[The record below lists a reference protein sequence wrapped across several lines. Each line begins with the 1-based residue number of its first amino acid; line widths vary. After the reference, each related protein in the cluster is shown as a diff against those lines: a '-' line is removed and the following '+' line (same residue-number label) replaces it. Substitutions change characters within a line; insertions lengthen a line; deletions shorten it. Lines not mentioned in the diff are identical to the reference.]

1 MLANEILLEKITRYS
16 RDDDRIVALIAYG
29 SYTRNEFHR
38 FSDIDLYV
46 FVQDDDFETFDDRQ
60 WIESLGDVCT
70 YFENSYGV
78 KTAIFRPKAIRGE
91 FHFCPHRHRE
101 QLLKWE
107 GSVLIGALE
116 RTILVDKSGDY
127 TELMSRVAS
136 SGLLKNTEEF
146 LDSLVNEFVNGTIFE
161 WSVLSRKD
169 LFRAYFLHQLNLHRV
184 AQLLSIKHD
193 RWEHLYSPREL
204 EEFLPESEYRG
215 FISLAS
221 SVEFEELRTKLEQ
234 MCLFFRE
241 TGRELFSR
249 KHLEI
254 LSVGIERVLERS
266 YRIEAAIIR
275 DNQVLLVQH
284 TYSDGSAGWLF
295 PGGGRQPYESDGE
308 ALQRE
313 IREETNLELQSYR
326 LIDEIELPN
335 DEIYYSSKLFWCEAG
350 DGDPSPGYEPE
361 DESQEIYE
369 ISSVTW
375 VDFSDTGKIPREA
388 LEVPMMLE
396 RFEKLR
402 EFSEHNR

>member
-1 MLANEILLEKITRYS
+1 MLANEVLLERIRRYS
-16 RDDDRIVALIAYG
+16 RNDERIVALIAYG
-29 SYTRNEFHR
+29 SYTRNDFHR
-38 FSDIDLYV
+38 FSDIDLFV
-46 FVQDDDFETFDDRQ
+46 FVKDDGFDTFDDRQ

-70 YFENSYGV
+70 CFENSYGV

-91 FHFCPHRHRE
+91 FHFCPHRDRE

-107 GSVLIGALE
+107 GSVLIGDLE
-116 RTILVDKSGDY
+116 RAVLLDRTGEY

-136 SGLLKNTEEF
+136 SGLLKNTDES

-169 LFRAYFLHQLNLHRV
+169 MFRAYFLHQLNLRRV
-184 AQLLSIKHD
+184 AQLLSVKHD

-221 SVEFEELRTKLEQ
+221 SMKFEDLRTKLEQ
-234 MCLFFRE
+234 MCLLFQE

-249 KHLEI
+249 KHVEI
-254 LSVGIERVLERS
+254 LSMGIEKVVERS

-275 DNQVLLVQH
+275 DNQVLLIQH
-284 TYSDGSAGWLF
+284 TYPDGSSGWLF

-308 ALQRE
+308 ALHRE
-313 IREETNLELQSYR
+313 VLEETNLELHSYH
-326 LIDEIELPN
+326 LIGEIELPN

-350 DGDPSPGYEPE
+350 EGDPSPGYEPE
-361 DESQEIYE
+361 DEDQEIYE
-369 ISSVTW
+369 ISRVNW
-375 VDFSDTGKIPREA
+375 VDFSDINKIPREA

-396 RFEKLR
+396 RFDRLK
-402 EFSEHNR
+402 EFSERTR